1 MGTAELRCRAHSH
14 YMQKKDSM
22 LKYIIRRLIHLVPV
36 LLGVTLI
43 VFTLT
48 YISPGNPARM
58 MLPQDSTDEQVAEL
72 EKAMGLDEPFVM
84 QYFHFLFGYDGPGD
98 SFDYKGLWA
107 LDLGRSYVS
116 NRPVFG
122 TILERFP
129 NTMLL
134 TFLAL
139 VLSIVISIPFGII
152 SATRQYT
159 KTDMAVT
166 IAALIG
172 ISMPAFWL
180 GMMLIWVFSVNLRWF
195 PSLANPANLKSII
208 LPALTLAAMNTAV
221 QTRMTRSSML
231 EVVRQDY
238 IRTARAKGVD
248 ERNVI
253 YRHALRNALIPVV
266 TVIGLQVGQL
276 LVGAVLTET
285 VFSYPGIGTIMVD
298 AIQRKDTPQILAS
311 VVFVAL
317 VFALVNLGVDILYA
331 FIDPRI
337 KAQYIGVVRKKGGL
351 LNGAKI

>member
-1 MGTAELRCRAHSH
+1 MIR
-14 YMQKKDSM
+14 
-22 LKYIIRRLIHLVPV
+22 YIIRRLFQLIPV
-36 LLGVTLI
+36 VLGVTLV

-48 YISPGNPARM
+48 YISPGDPARM
-58 MLPQDSTDEQVAEL
+58 LLPQDATNEDVATL
-72 EKAMGLDEPFVM
+72 RAAMGIDRPFVV
-84 QYFHFLFGYDGPGD
+84 QYVHFLFGYDGPGD
-98 SFDYKGLWA
+98 SFDYRGLVA

-129 NTMLL
+129 NTVLL
-134 TFLAL
+134 STVALFLS
-139 VLSIVISIPFGII
+139 VVIAIPFGII
-152 SATRQYT
+152 SATRQYS
-159 KTDMAVT
+159 KTDMLVT
-166 IAALIG
+166 VLALMG

-180 GMMLIWVFSVNLRWF
+180 GMMLIWIFSVQLHIF
-195 PSLANPANLKSII
+195 PSLAVPSNPMSIV
-208 LPALTLAAMNTAV
+208 LPAITLAAMSTAV

-238 IRTARAKGVD
+238 IRTARAKGLD
-248 ERNVI
+248 EKKVI
-253 YRHALRNALIPVV
+253 RKHALRNALIPVV

-311 VVFVAL
+311 VVFMAM
-317 VFALVNLGVDILYA
+317 VFAMVNLLVDILYA

-337 KAQYIGVVRKKGGL
+337 KAQYVGSAKPKRR
-351 LNGAKI
+351 GAGHAASAA